1 MSQHCKHLLNGLL
14 QRDPV
19 KRISFN
25 DFFGHPFIDL
35 EHMPSKESFSKAVR
49 CFLLIMHEVLTLW
62 QVSLVKSAVAKDSEG
77 ESAAAINL
85 YCESLEYFIPII
97 KCQP

>member
-1 MSQHCKHLLNGLL
+1 MSQYCKDLLNGLL

-35 EHMPSKESFSKAVR
+35 EHMASEESLSKAVR
-49 CFLLIMHEVLTLW
+49 CLLLIMHVPGIM
-62 QVSLVKSAVAKDSEG
+62 SAYSFVAGVFS
-77 ESAAAINL
+77 
-85 YCESLEYFIPII
+85 
-97 KCQP
+97 